1 LSLYLKVVYTHDMFI
16 SLIFKVP
23 ENKAKYINN
32 TDYHCD
38 LKNNFQIQH
47 EILRGKRLKIAT
59 FPVSNNIKALK
70 LPDIYLKKHITVLE
84 LETFKLG
91 Y

>member
-1 LSLYLKVVYTHDMFI
+1 MFYI
-16 SLIFKVP
+16 HFIVS

-32 TDYHCD
+32 SEYHCN

-59 FPVSNNIKALK
+59 FPVSLIN
-70 LPDIYLKKHITVLE
+70 YITATHLTVYKYTLINS
-84 LETFKLG
+84 
-91 Y
+91 